1 MEFKDRVK
9 AVRKAFGLTQKAFA
23 ERIGVTR
30 NTISKYEY
38 EGKNP
43 EGPVVALLCREF
55 GVSKTWLLS
64 GEGEMLLPTQ
74 DRLIAE
80 MAEKYHLDAL
90 DIAIVRLYLRLDADG
105 RAKLRQ
111 AAVEVSKA
119 ADSAG
124 LLQLFQDK
132 AEPRNVHDWTRDEIL
147 AEVRYQLDEEEKGT
161 EEPPT
166 GSPPESVSD
175 CA

>member
-23 ERIGVTR
+23 GRIGVTR
-30 NTISKYEY
+30 NTIAKYEY

-43 EGPVVALLCREF
+43 EGPVVELLCREF

-74 DRLIAE
+74 DRIIAE
-80 MAEKYHLDAL
+80 MAEKYQLDEL
-90 DIAIVRLYLRLDADG
+90 DCAIVKLYLQLDADG
-105 RAKLRQ
+105 RAKFRQ

-119 ADSAG
+119 LDSAG
-124 LLQLFQDK
+124 LLQLFQQK
-132 AEPRNVHDWTRDEIL
+132 AEPRNVHNWTRDEVL
-147 AEVRYQLDEEEKGT
+147 AEVKRQLDEEEKGT
-161 EEPPT
+161 EKPPT

>member
-1 MEFKDRVK
+1 MTFQERLK
-9 AVRKAFGLTQKAFA
+9 AMRKHFGISQGDLAD
-23 ERIGVTR
+23 RIGVKR
-30 NTISKYEY
+30 NTVSKYESAIL
-38 EGKNP
+38 NP
-43 EGPVVALLCREF
+43 AGPVVELICREF